1 MAAPI
6 AGARAGGEREPILK
20 QSRRASLIETVLNT
34 ALGYGVALASQ
45 IIVFP
50 WFGINIPFS
59 SNIAI
64 GLIFTVV
71 SIARG
76 FVLRR
81 FFESLRV
88 RGVLP

>member
-1 MAAPI
+1 
-6 AGARAGGEREPILK
+6 
-20 QSRRASLIETVLNT
+20 
-34 ALGYGVALASQ
+34 VALAAQ

-50 WFGINIPFS
+50 WFGINLPLS

-64 GLIFTVV
+64 GIIFTIV
-71 SIARG
+71 SIGRG

-81 FFESLRV
+81 AFEALRV

>member
-1 MAAPI
+1 MTQI
-6 AGARAGGEREPILK
+6 K
-20 QSRRASLIETVLNT
+20 QTRKASLVETLLNT
-34 ALGYGVALASQ
+34 ALGYGVALTAQ
-45 IIVFP
+45 IVVFP
-50 WFGINIPFS
+50 WFGINIPLS

-64 GLIFTVV
+64 GVIFTVV

-81 FFESLRV
+81 LFETLRI

>member
-1 MAAPI
+1 MTQ
-6 AGARAGGEREPILK
+6 RK
-20 QSRRASLIETVLNT
+20 QTRRASLIETLLNT
-34 ALGYGVALASQ
+34 ALGYGIALAAQ

-50 WFGINIPFS
+50 WFGIHIPLS

-64 GLIFTVV
+64 GMIFTVV

-81 FFESLRV
+81 LFEALRV